1 MREIGEGNRFSWL
14 TPWFTF
20 DLTGERR
27 FVNLEI
33 LKKLNFCYNHKREEI
48 THPLP
53 QTNLRHLQ
61 VWETIPQRCFL
72 YQKLFLLNSWKISR
86 KFPITE
92 IDFSNVTTLLKF
104 LSVVDII
111 LRIVLN
117 TLSAA
122 FHQMKIKGFYLKLL
136 FWFSEGN

>member
-1 MREIGEGNRFSWL
+1 M
-14 TPWFTF
+14 
-20 DLTGERR
+20 
-27 FVNLEI
+27 
-33 LKKLNFCYNHKREEI
+33 
-48 THPLP
+48 
-53 QTNLRHLQ
+53 
-61 VWETIPQRCFL
+61 PQRCFL